1 MKEKEYKA
9 INGWLE
15 MEDVEYEEVF
25 NFNKEYAK
33 FLDDYRTEREFVKG
47 AIELLEAEGY
57 KKLDEFTALKKG
69 DKFYKVNRE
78 KAILAGIVGEKPL
91 EEGLRIV
98 GSHIDSPRIDLKPTP
113 LYEDSEL
120 AYFSTHYYGGIK
132 KYQWVAI
139 PLALHGVVVKEDGT
153 KVEINIGDKEGDPVF
168 YISDLLPHLGKDQ
181 MAKKMSE
188 GITGEQLRLIIGSI
202 PARNEDGDKDGD
214 KKGAGNKVKSAILD
228 YLHEEYGITEEDLIS
243 CELQIVPA
251 LKSRDVGFDRGL
263 LAAYGH
269 DDRVCSY
276 TALRALLDVENPAYT
291 AMVLLMD
298 KEEIGSMGN
307 TGMQSHFFENTVAE
321 LVNLTYEKYS
331 DLLVRKAIEN
341 SKCLSGDVN
350 AAFDPNFPEVYDKN
364 NTPYLGKGVV
374 ITKYTGARGKG
385 GSSEA
390 SAEFVAEIRRL
401 FNNAGVVWQTG
412 ELGKVDQGGGGTI
425 AQFLANYNMDVLD
438 CGPAVLSMHAPYEVV
453 SKVDVYNTYL
463 AYQVFLEK

>member
-1 MKEKEYKA
+1 MKGKEYKA
-9 INGWLE
+9 VNGWLE
-15 MEDVEYEEVF
+15 METVEHEEVF
-25 NFNKEYAK
+25 DFNKDYAK

-47 AIELLEAEGY
+47 AIELLEAEGF
-57 KKLDEFTALKKG
+57 KNLEEFTELKKG
-69 DKFYKVNRE
+69 DKFYKVNRD
-78 KAILAGIVGEKPL
+78 KAILAAIVGEKPL
-91 EEGLRIV
+91 EEGLHIV

-132 KYQWVAI
+132 KYQWVTI

-153 KVEINIGDKEGDPVF
+153 KVEISIGDKEDDPVF
-168 YISDLLPHLGKDQ
+168 YITDLLPHLGKDQ

-202 PARNEDGDKDGD
+202 PARKKDENEKESDK
-214 KKGAGNKVKSAILD
+214 KVKSAILD
-228 YLHEEYGITEEDLIS
+228 YLYGEYGINEEDLIS

-276 TALRALLDVENPAYT
+276 TALRAILDVEDPAYT
-291 AMVLLMD
+291 AMVLLVD

-321 LVNLTYEKYS
+321 MVNLSYENYS
-331 DLLVRKAIEN
+331 DLLVRKTIEN

-350 AAFDPNFPEVYDKN
+350 AAFDPNFPDVYARD
-364 NTPYLGKGVV
+364 NTPFLGKGVV
-374 ITKYTGARGKG
+374 ITKYTGARGKA

-390 SAEFVAEIRRL
+390 TAEFVAEIRGL
-401 FNNAGVVWQTG
+401 FNNAGVIWQTG

-438 CGPAVLSMHAPYEVV
+438 CGPAVLSMHSPYEVV

-463 AYQVFLEK
+463 AYQVFLEQ